1 MILNSVGAQTTWE
14 PAAALPAPAELGQE
28 GLLLPAPAEL
38 GSRLHGGVSWLPQAW
53 LGRKASVRS

>member
-14 PAAALPAPAELGQE
+14 PAAA
-28 GLLLPAPAEL
+28 LPAPAEL